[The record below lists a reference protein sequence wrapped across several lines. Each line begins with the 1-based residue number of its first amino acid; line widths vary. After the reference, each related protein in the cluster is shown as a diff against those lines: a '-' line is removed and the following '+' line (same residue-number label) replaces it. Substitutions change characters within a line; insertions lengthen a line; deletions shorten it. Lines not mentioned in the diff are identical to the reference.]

1 LDEEKGVY
9 KGRAREWPGRPI
21 DGRRSD
27 NNFCQVMIMRAN
39 QKMAAESGERRAV
52 VGVERGVRTGRRRG
66 YCAAGSEKRGLA
78 VRSR

>member
-1 LDEEKGVY
+1 LGSKTDEKKGVY

-39 QKMAAESGERRAV
+39 QKMAAESGMQISECGVRSAECAKGGVV
-52 VGVERGVRTGRRRG
+52 VG
-66 YCAAGSEKRGLA
+66 
-78 VRSR
+78 SR

>member
-1 LDEEKGVY
+1 MDEEKGVY

-39 QKMAAESGERRAV
+39 QKAAAESGERSLECGMGSADRPAP
-52 VGVERGVRTGRRRG
+52 RLRRG
-66 YCAAGSEKRGLA
+66 RERKGGLA
-78 VRSR
+78 VGSR

>member
-1 LDEEKGVY
+1 MDEEKGVY

-39 QKMAAESGERRAV
+39 QKMAAESGVQSSDCGVRSAECAKGGVV
-52 VGVERGVRTGRRRG
+52 VG
-66 YCAAGSEKRGLA
+66 
-78 VRSR
+78 SR